1 MKRTADVKSV
11 EAIRDAKAA
20 LVEFRE
26 IVNVALGE
34 ANAEAQR
41 TLWWLQN
48 DQTTYWRSEVR
59 RRGEK
64 LNQAKSELY
73 RAQLAAMDEHARCT
87 EQRKMVERAERALEE
102 AMQRVAKVKQWIRVL
117 DRELMIYKAQCQP
130 IARAV
135 EVELPKAEGRLE
147 QFREQL
153 EQYLQLRPEAPRTEQ
168 TTSQPTARPD
178 QAENDQ

>member
-11 EAIRDAKAA
+11 DAIRDAKAA
-20 LVEFRE
+20 LAEFRE
-26 IVNVALGE
+26 TVNVALGE

-59 RRGEK
+59 RRNEK

-73 RAQLAAMDEHARCT
+73 RAQLAAMDEHVRCT
-87 EQRKMVERAERALEE
+87 EQRKMVERAQRALEE
-102 AMQRVAKVKQWIRVL
+102 AMQRVEKVKQWIRVL
-117 DRELMIYKAQCQP
+117 DRELMIYKAQCQS

-147 QFREQL
+147 QYRAQL
-153 EQYLQLRPEAPRTEQ
+153 DRYLQLRPEAPRTEQ
-168 TTSQPTARPD
+168 TTNRPSASRD
-178 QAENDQ
+178 EPENAP